1 MLSAG
6 FGVHQST
13 LGALQ
18 GAGAGIPGLCADFPP
33 AVFED

>member
-1 MLSAG
+1 MLSTG

-18 GAGAGIPGLCADFPP
+18 GARAGLPGLCADLLPT
-33 AVFED
+33 VFEG